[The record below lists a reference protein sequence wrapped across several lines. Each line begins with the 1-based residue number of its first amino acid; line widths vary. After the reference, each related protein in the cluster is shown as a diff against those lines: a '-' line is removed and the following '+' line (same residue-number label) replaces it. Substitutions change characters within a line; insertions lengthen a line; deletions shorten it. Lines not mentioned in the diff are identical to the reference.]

1 MLVRWVLAIQLVVS
15 TLGFSFTSFQINPPR
30 KTTILRK
37 ISSCRP
43 GTSSRLQFE
52 GKSFLLPRKS
62 GLLVLKAADENEGAV
77 SNADEKARRDE
88 LLKKL
93 AGTDAPKSSP
103 KPKASSNEPEL
114 PPWFYIAVPL
124 AGALLA
130 LAIQLFTNKP
140 LPVG

>member
-1 MLVRWVLAIQLVVS
+1 MLFSLLLATQLIVS
-15 TLGFSFTSFQINPPR
+15 IFGFSFTFHQIIPLYDAAS
-30 KTTILRK
+30 LRK

-43 GTSSRLQFE
+43 GTLSRLQFDD
-52 GKSFLLPRKS
+52 KSLLLPRKS
-62 GLLVLKAADENEGAV
+62 GLVVLKAADEAEGGV

-103 KPKASSNEPEL
+103 KPTAPRNEPEL

-130 LAIQLFTNKP
+130 LAIQIFTNKP